1 MSLSKAH
8 DHHDAFPKDEHITPA
23 ITFTIVAMW
32 CFEFLLQSHNTLY
45 QAEVF

>member
-23 ITFTIVAMW
+23 ITFTTVAM
-32 CFEFLLQSHNTLY
+32 
-45 QAEVF
+45 